1 MSVQNEEK
9 LPKTLYE
16 MSQEIKTYK
25 QKMYK
30 VGFGPNTWGIIS
42 EDSLNRYSNIVGMEE
57 YGHRIIHYI
66 EQHSEA
72 NLEFT
77 EE

>member
-1 MSVQNEEK
+1 MSVQNEKK

-30 VGFGPNTWGIIS
+30 VGFGPNMWGIIS
-42 EDSLNRYSNIVGMEE
+42 EDSLDRWEYLPGCIEE
-57 YGHRIIHYI
+57 HGKRTVYYI
-66 EQHSEA
+66 EWE
-72 NLEFT
+72 
-77 EE
+77 

>member
-1 MSVQNEEK
+1 MEK
-9 LPKTLYE
+9 QKTKDGR
-16 MSQEIKTYK
+16 EIKSYV
-25 QKMYK
+25 QQMYK
-30 VGFGPNTWGIIS
+30 VGYGPNLWGIIS
-42 EDSLNRYSNIVGMEE
+42 EDSLNRYSNLVAIEE
-57 YGHRIIHYI
+57 YGHRIIPYI

>member
-1 MSVQNEEK
+1 MK
-9 LPKTLYE
+9 KTTE
-16 MSQEIKTYK
+16 DGREIKSYT
-25 QKMYK
+25 QQMYK
-30 VGFGPNTWGIIS
+30 VGYGPNLWGIIS
-42 EDSLNRYSNIVGMEE
+42 EDSLNRYSNIVGIEE

-66 EQHSEA
+66 EQNSEA

>member
-25 QKMYK
+25 QRMYK
-30 VGFGPNTWGIIS
+30 VGFGPNMWGIIS
-42 EDSLNRYSNIVGMEE
+42 EDSLDRWEYLPGCIEE
-57 YGHRIIHYI
+57 HGKRTVYYI
-66 EQHSEA
+66 EWE
-72 NLEFT
+72 
-77 EE
+77 